1 MSIGTL
7 DNVLRGASGCRT
19 IVKKEDIKNTEAF
32 LGAYLPMVRIVKEF
46 ESATESG
53 QLTNEDLNVSDVYQF
68 YKSIT
73 DFALS
78 TIRNLSNP
86 YERLIMQ
93 KLYIEGLPF
102 KNAVM
107 YMGVGYSSKLSP
119 ISRTT
124 FADRRRKALASIA
137 LSLKIIGIL
146 KEMPDEVIGFH
157 RGDLKYNILSSEKDI
172 NK

>member
-7 DNVLRGASGCRT
+7 DNVLRRASGCRE
-19 IVKKEDIKNTEAF
+19 IVKKEDIKNTEVF
-32 LGAYLPMVRIVKEF
+32 LGAYLPMLRIVKEF
-46 ESATESG
+46 EAATESG

-73 DFALS
+73 DFAFS

-86 YERLIMQ
+86 YERKIMQ
-93 KLYIEGLPF
+93 KLYIEGIPF
-102 KNAVM
+102 KNAAM
-107 YMGVGYSSKLSP
+107 YMGAGYSSELYP

-146 KEMPDEVIGFH
+146 QEMPGEVIGFH
-157 RGDLKYNILSSEKDI
+157 RGDLKYNIPPSK
-172 NK
+172 KY